1 MSRPTQGLKR
11 TIFRVLASEAKRY
24 HCKVRSDRQ
33 LRLWQE
39 VVRIFDWRSR
49 LGGLLA
55 NDYRLQGETAQLVV
69 LSGSGSDV
77 TAYL

>member
-1 MSRPTQGLKR
+1 MSRPNQGPKR
-11 TIFRVLASEAKRY
+11 TIFRVLASKAKRY

-49 LGGLLA
+49 LGGLWQTIIACKEKQRNLWFSPG
-55 NDYRLQGETAQLVV
+55 LTW
-69 LSGSGSDV
+69 S
-77 TAYL
+77 